1 MAQRSMDFSPGG
13 LVAAVLR
20 TITRPQD
27 EAEVVMAEGLPQSAL
42 WTMLAAVVAV
52 SVVLGQ
58 GSLMLVDSDGGVMTN
73 PYLANPLL
81 MFAVQMG
88 ILVVMIFA
96 TFHIGQWLGGMGGFA
111 PTIAVVTWLQFVL
124 VCVQVVQSAALLL
137 LPPVADLLGI
147 AGLVLFLWLFTN
159 FVAVLHGFQSLGLV
173 FVMILMSAF
182 GVTFVISLILTMLGV
197 TTPGDTNV

>member
-1 MAQRSMDFSPGG
+1 MAQTGMDFTPGG
-13 LVAAVLR
+13 LVGAVLR
-20 TITRPQD
+20 TIARPQD
-27 EAEVVMAEGLPQSAL
+27 EAETVMAENLSPGAL
-42 WTMLAAVVAV
+42 WTMLTIVVAI

-58 GSLMLVDSDGGVMTN
+58 GSLLLTDPSGGILTN

-81 MFAVQMG
+81 MFVVQMA

-96 TFHIGQWLGGMGGFA
+96 TYHIGQWMGGMGGFA

-124 VCVQVVQSAALLL
+124 VCVQVVQTAAMFL
-137 LPPVADLLGI
+137 LPPLADLLGI

-182 GVTFVISLILTMLGV
+182 GVTFVISLILTMIGV
-197 TTPGDTNV
+197 TAPGAMNV

>member
-1 MAQRSMDFSPGG
+1 MAQTGMDFTPGG
-13 LVAAVLR
+13 LVGAVLR
-20 TITRPQD
+20 TIARPQD
-27 EAEVVMAEGLPQSAL
+27 EAETVMAENLAPGAL
-42 WTMLAAVVAV
+42 WTMLTIVVAI

-58 GSLMLVDSDGGVMTN
+58 GSLLLTDPSGGILTN

-81 MFAVQMG
+81 MFVVQMA

-96 TFHIGQWLGGMGGFA
+96 TYHIGQWMGGMGGFA

-124 VCVQVVQSAALLL
+124 VCVQVVQTAAMFL
-137 LPPVADLLGI
+137 LPPLADLLGI

-182 GVTFVISLILTMLGV
+182 GVTFVISLILTMIGV
-197 TTPGDTNV
+197 TAPGAMNV

>member
-1 MAQRSMDFSPGG
+1 MAQTGMDFTPGG
-13 LVAAVLR
+13 LVGAVLR
-20 TITRPQD
+20 TIARPQD
-27 EAEVVMAEGLPQSAL
+27 EAETVMAENLAPGAL
-42 WTMLAAVVAV
+42 WTMLAIVVAI

-58 GSLMLVDSDGGVMTN
+58 GSLLLTDPSGGILTN

-81 MFAVQMG
+81 MFVVQMA

-96 TFHIGQWLGGMGGFA
+96 TYHIGQWMGGMGGFA

-124 VCVQVVQSAALLL
+124 VCVQVVQTAAMFL
-137 LPPVADLLGI
+137 LPPLADLLGI

-182 GVTFVISLILTMLGV
+182 GVTFVISLILTMIGV
-197 TTPGDTNV
+197 TAPGAMNV